1 MSSFDEMR
9 ILQKE
14 ADLAKKKLQEVENAG
29 EVASNSGIKGNAEN
43 KNIYP
48 WIFLTREKKQGILKL
63 QNKGGSKSEKD
74 FMHVAGVRALCFD
87 AGRMW
92 FKFLYIAS

>member
-29 EVASNSGIKGNAEN
+29 KTASKTINESIRDISSSMDDFRICLLEPVWASCN
-43 KNIYP
+43 
-48 WIFLTREKKQGILKL
+48 LKMQSIRL
-63 QNKGGSKSEKD
+63 LKAQ
-74 FMHVAGVRALCFD
+74 ALCWEKIRSLCTPE
-87 AGRMW
+87 A
-92 FKFLYIAS
+92 

>member
-9 ILQKE
+9 ILQKD

-29 EVASNSGIKGNAEN
+29 KVASNSSIKRNAKN

-48 WIFLTREKKQGILKL
+48 
-63 QNKGGSKSEKD
+63 
-74 FMHVAGVRALCFD
+74 
-87 AGRMW
+87 
-92 FKFLYIAS
+92 

>member
-29 EVASNSGIKGNAEN
+29 KVASNSSIKRNAKN
-43 KNIYP
+43 KYISVN
-48 WIFLTREKKQGILKL
+48 FLDEGKETGYTEAAEQR
-63 QNKGGSKSEKD
+63 
-74 FMHVAGVRALCFD
+74 R
-87 AGRMW
+87 
-92 FKFLYIAS
+92 

>member
-1 MSSFDEMR
+1 MVCHQRSVCKYRPFYFTKGGKIMSSVDEMR

-48 WIFLTREKKQGILKL
+48 
-63 QNKGGSKSEKD
+63 
-74 FMHVAGVRALCFD
+74 
-87 AGRMW
+87 
-92 FKFLYIAS
+92 

>member
-29 EVASNSGIKGNAEN
+29 EVASNSGIKENAKN

-48 WIFLTREKKQGILKL
+48 
-63 QNKGGSKSEKD
+63 
-74 FMHVAGVRALCFD
+74 
-87 AGRMW
+87 
-92 FKFLYIAS
+92 

>member
-48 WIFLTREKKQGILKL
+48 
-63 QNKGGSKSEKD
+63 
-74 FMHVAGVRALCFD
+74 
-87 AGRMW
+87 
-92 FKFLYIAS
+92 

>member
-29 EVASNSGIKGNAEN
+29 KVPSNSSIKRNAKN
-43 KNIYP
+43 KYISVN
-48 WIFLTREKKQGILKL
+48 FLDERKEAAYTKTTEQR
-63 QNKGGSKSEKD
+63 
-74 FMHVAGVRALCFD
+74 R
-87 AGRMW
+87 
-92 FKFLYIAS
+92 

>member
-29 EVASNSGIKGNAEN
+29 KVASNSCIKRNAKN
-43 KNIYP
+43 KYISVN
-48 WIFLTREKKQGILKL
+48 FLDEGKEAAYTKTAEQR
-63 QNKGGSKSEKD
+63 
-74 FMHVAGVRALCFD
+74 R
-87 AGRMW
+87 
-92 FKFLYIAS
+92 

>member
-1 MSSFDEMR
+1 MSSFDEMK

-29 EVASNSGIKGNAEN
+29 KTVSNSGIKENAEN

-48 WIFLTREKKQGILKL
+48 
-63 QNKGGSKSEKD
+63 
-74 FMHVAGVRALCFD
+74 
-87 AGRMW
+87 
-92 FKFLYIAS
+92 